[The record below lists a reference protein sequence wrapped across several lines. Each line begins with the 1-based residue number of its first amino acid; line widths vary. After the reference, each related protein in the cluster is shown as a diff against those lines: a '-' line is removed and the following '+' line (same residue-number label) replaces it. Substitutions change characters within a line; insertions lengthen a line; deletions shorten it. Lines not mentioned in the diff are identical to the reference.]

1 MCAGK
6 KQKKQKAR
14 EEEISGDDSVTEVG
28 AKCRK
33 ELGLEEDDDE
43 ERKSRKSGRKAKK
56 RKGEEQLDAS
66 SSEEEER
73 RRGKKQK
80 KVKIFNF
87 SYVNL
92 NSKGRGKNFDRK
104 YGFGKYKRTGSEILG
119 SSFGTSQTKK
129 KKKKVWKPVLESGL
143 LRLEWRI
150 RTEPRTRLL

>member
-6 KQKKQKAR
+6 KQKKQKAK

-87 SYVNL
+87 SYVNF
-92 NSKGRGKNFDRK
+92 NTKGRGKISIENTDLGNIRGPGLK
-104 YGFGKYKRTGSEILG
+104 ILC
-119 SSFGTSQTKK
+119 SNFGTSQT
-129 KKKKVWKPVLESGL
+129 KKKVWKPVLEAGL
-143 LRLEWRI
+143 LRSEWRI